1 MRKLLFIASTLILI
15 SLLIFWLLPKSN
27 PHLSQY
33 LDPDY
38 AKHVELQAYIM
49 TPEQVA
55 TLFATNL
62 NDNPEHWT
70 VDDAPKDDSQMPW
83 AMRGTYLDP
92 LYLVIRIK
100 NTGPKYIW
108 GKLLCEL
115 PAGGTTQID
124 TLCLKPNEDQFQN
137 LIRRVYSG
145 GISYKMLSNKDLVVK
160 WDPIYSNFREQDS

>member
-55 TLFATNL
+55 TLFATNP

-70 VDDAPKDDSQMPW
+70 VDDAPKIDPSTPL
-83 AMRGTYLDP
+83 AKHSLFFEP
-92 LYLVIRIK
+92 LYLVIRLK
-100 NTGPKYIW
+100 NTGHKPAW
-108 GKLLCEL
+108 GSLICHL
-115 PAGGTTQID
+115 PFGGEIEPQIY
-124 TLCLKPNEDQFQN
+124 CLKPLNHKYQN
-137 LIRRVYSG
+137 LT
-145 GISYKMLSNKDLVVK
+145 L
-160 WDPIYSNFREQDS
+160 PIYPHGIRYETFNRKSPVVTWQNLYTHTTKAD